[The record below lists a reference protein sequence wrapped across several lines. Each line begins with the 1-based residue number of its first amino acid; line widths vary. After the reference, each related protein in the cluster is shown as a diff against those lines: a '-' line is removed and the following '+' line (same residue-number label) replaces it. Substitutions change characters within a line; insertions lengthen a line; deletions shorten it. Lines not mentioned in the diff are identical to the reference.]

1 MHSFEAGLPP
11 NAEKNKIRSVCFRG
25 IGCTKFSLALYFLLL
40 LLLLLFLFKNAIS
53 SFYLLILFRCSHPS
67 RPKQY
72 KNPFKSLDYNKRYI
86 DLASDTESRLCI
98 IIIII
103 IYTVQGPVWY
113 LAVHS
118 THAAFLLARWTRGS
132 VLRNIGGWEEK
143 RYICHR
149 REQGFDRNSSEST

>member
-1 MHSFEAGLPP
+1 MYGDYSYLLFSTVSLFLSATLYAFPEYIYICTHSFEAGLLP

-25 IGCTKFSLALYFLLL
+25 IGCTKFSHALYF
-40 LLLLLFLFKNAIS
+40 LLLFLFKNAIS

-86 DLASDTESRLCI
+86 DLAPDTESRLC

-113 LAVHS
+113 LAVLLYPCSLPFSS
-118 THAAFLLARWTRGS
+118 T
-132 VLRNIGGWEEK
+132 
-143 RYICHR
+143 
-149 REQGFDRNSSEST
+149 D

>member
-1 MHSFEAGLPP
+1 MYALLRGRTPP
-11 NAEKNKIRSVCFRG
+11 ECGKNKIRSVCFRG
-25 IGCTKFSLALYFLLL
+25 IGCTKFSHTLYF

-86 DLASDTESRLCI
+86 DLAPYTESRLC

-113 LAVHS
+113 LAVLLCPYSLPAGS
-118 THAAFLLARWTRGS
+118 T
-132 VLRNIGGWEEK
+132 
-143 RYICHR
+143 
-149 REQGFDRNSSEST
+149 D